1 MSQEVKKQSAKE
13 SITPNFLQKKEEDKE
28 SQGFLKKAEQNAL
41 DSMSNLGGQNNF
53 LNSVAGKAL
62 NKRGA
67 KSASGNNKSS
77 KKLLAAGGATAAIL
91 VLLIFAVFA
100 IIFAVPVV
108 VLATIDY
115 GLQASL
121 GYDDTTA
128 ILEEQAEHVAVAQLK
143 RGKFNSNYAEGLANN
158 KIEIGQVT
166 LAGDFVKTNTYLA
179 NLDDS
184 EMVASLNDDYSNN
197 ETSELAIRFEGE
209 VISAGDL
216 VEKLESNPR
225 LYAAFARGT
234 DISARYYYSDEV
246 ERVYKD
252 FGLTRNNFANYKQTS
267 DIEKN
272 NKQFEDI
279 FNKVIEKV
287 ARVGL
292 NGYDTVCPETIYDEN
307 GNIICLSRT
316 FTDINEQHSVGESLA
331 QSISSQVYED
341 NQPKSTRRAVSLLN
355 AAVSAN
361 EPYIAAGT
369 FLATE
374 EALNRARID
383 GDGPVDPLLNAF
395 SEVNNVKVTN
405 VETGK
410 DEVVK
415 ESIFGTRNFLAAVE
429 DEHYEVDD
437 ARGYS
442 RDRIMNMTRQSVD
455 SDTRL
460 GLKDAKQVGIVVEVR
475 DGVNAD
481 MGNIRKSSNSL
492 TTTFYDDVYKTTKTS
507 IGGNRI
513 VMGGSFLSNSINL
526 HVLGSMPSDK
536 QTIVAYKKE
545 VDEVIARRAEAERA
559 TLSPFDVSS
568 KYTFLGSI
576 VRKMGNFAV
585 KNMASNSST
594 GSYLT
599 SSISSL
605 FNDSFNTL
613 VSSVAYA
620 DDEEKES
627 FLTTHGDCPTA
638 NSAASVE
645 GDLYCST
652 HNTTDTTRMEWT
664 LQDYINALRGSLDE
678 NGNIIEKSPLAYYVI
693 YGMGRGSTVGV
704 KDIGICE
711 TYKENLSW
719 WKKLWIKL
727 KASITSPKSLYDPCT
742 YADPTVA
749 DGSKYTLSS
758 QNPNSGAVS
767 LYTSFVLYDT
777 VSSLLDDKMG
787 SVASFKEK
795 YYSEHP
801 LDNSDAGIVA
811 RRSGMSKEDAQIAL
825 NYAAYLDYIAK
836 YQPGERYA
844 FSKPLFDIH
853 SKMPAIIVDDK
864 ELQEELAIVARKTLF
879 KDLRTIST
887 TSI

>member
-13 SITPNFLQKKEEDKE
+13 SITPNFLQKKEDDKE

-41 DSMSNLGGQNNF
+41 DSMSNLGQNNF

-121 GYDDTTA
+121 GYDETTA
-128 ILEEQAEHVAVAQLK
+128 ILEEQAEHVMVAQLK
-143 RGKFNSNYAEGLANN
+143 RGNFNSDFAEDLAKNN
-158 KIEIGQVT
+158 IEIGQVT
-166 LAGDFVKTNTYLA
+166 LAGDFVQTNTYLA
-179 NLDDS
+179 NLDDPS
-184 EMVASLNDDYSNN
+184 LVAASGEMYQNN
-197 ETSELAIRFEGE
+197 ATGELAIRFEGE
-209 VISAGDL
+209 VISASDL
-216 VEKLESNPR
+216 VEELESNPR
-225 LYAAFARGT
+225 LYASFARGT

-246 ERVYKD
+246 EKVYKD

-267 DIEKN
+267 DIEEN

-292 NGYDTVCPETIYDEN
+292 NGYDTVCPQTLYDQD
-307 GNIICLSRT
+307 GNLICLSRT
-316 FTDINEQHSVGESLA
+316 FTDLNDQHSAGESLA

-395 SEVNNVKVTN
+395 SEVNQVKVTN
-405 VETGK
+405 VESGK
-410 DEVVK
+410 DEIVK

-429 DEHYEVDD
+429 DEHYLVDN
-437 ARGYS
+437 ARDYS
-442 RDRIMNMTRQSVD
+442 RDRIMNMTRQAVD
-455 SDTRL
+455 TDTRL

-475 DGVNAD
+475 DGINAD
-481 MGNIRKSSNSL
+481 LGNIRKSSNSL
-492 TTTFYDDVYKTTKTS
+492 SKTFYEDVYETTKTS

-513 VMGGSFLSNSINL
+513 VMGGSFLSNSINS
-526 HVLGSMPSDK
+526 HVLGSMSSDE
-536 QTIVAYKKE
+536 QTIAKYKEE
-545 VDEVIARRAEAERA
+545 VDKVIARRAEAERA

-576 VRKMGNFAV
+576 ARKLGNFAV
-585 KNMASNSST
+585 KNLASNSST

-599 SSISSL
+599 SSVSSL
-605 FNDSFNTL
+605 FNDSLKTL
-613 VSSVAYA
+613 VSGAVYA
-620 DDEEKES
+620 DDEKKES
-627 FLTTHGDCPTA
+627 FLTTYGDCPTA
-638 NSAASVE
+638 NSAANVE
-645 GDLYCST
+645 GDLYCTT
-652 HNTTDTTRMEWT
+652 HNTSDTSRMEWT
-664 LQDYINALRGSLDE
+664 LQDYINALRDSLDE
-678 NGNIIEKSPLAYYVI
+678 NGEVIPKSPLANYIV

-711 TYKENLSW
+711 TYKDNLSW

-727 KASITSPKSLYDPCT
+727 KASISNPKSLYDPCT
-742 YADPTVA
+742 YTDPTVA
-749 DGSKYTLSS
+749 NGSKYTLSN

-767 LYTSFVLYDT
+767 LYTSFVLFDT
-777 VSSLLDDKMG
+777 VSGLLDGKKS
-787 SVASFKEK
+787 SVAEFKEK
-795 YYSEHP
+795 YYAEHP
-801 LDNSDAGIVA
+801 VDDSDAGIIA

-825 NYAAYLDYIAK
+825 NYAAYLDFIAR
-836 YQPGERYA
+836 YNPSERYA
-844 FSKPLFDIH
+844 FNSPLFDI
-853 SKMPAIIVDDK
+853 PEQLPEPIFK
-864 ELQEELAIVARKTLF
+864 EQTLSAELALVSRKVLF
-879 KDLRTIST
+879 KDLRSLST